1 MAFFG
6 QANSPLQIGNSSETR
21 LGMTLDRSLRRTNSV
36 HGERSIEAIDRFCRS
51 IGD

>member
-6 QANSPLQIGNSSETR
+6 QANSPLQIGNSETR

-36 HGERSIEAIDRFCRS
+36 HGERSIAIDRFCRS